1 MAATL
6 APPSR
11 LDELD
16 ARIRALLELEDT
28 AAPDLLGALRRDRQA
43 AEAEL
48 ARLLEAIG

>member
-1 MAATL
+1 MVAV
-6 APPSR
+6 APTTR

-28 AAPDLLGALRRDRQA
+28 AAPDLLGALRRDREA

-48 ARLLEAIG
+48 ARLLEAIE